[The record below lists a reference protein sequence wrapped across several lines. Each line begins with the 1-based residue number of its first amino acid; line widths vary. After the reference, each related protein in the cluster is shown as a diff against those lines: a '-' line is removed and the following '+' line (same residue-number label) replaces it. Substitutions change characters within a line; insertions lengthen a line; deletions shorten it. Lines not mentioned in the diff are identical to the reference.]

1 MTFQGAI
8 DDQRRWAVH
17 CNHKR
22 WCTSICICLYSYL
35 HMYVF
40 VFTFHK
46 CICFHLL
53 FFLYLIIVVFFQAVL
68 CCDCISTFVFVC
80 ICISTKFWD
89 GIVVNRW
96 FHWSAM
102 AICLI
107 AIDKCTY
114 MSGVCYYWL
123 QEVYK
128 KHTTLALLVCFWTR
142 EAHTSLF
149 IYFNLTFSSPSV
161 RKCRNRNMRWK
172 TLTTTSQ
179 RAFSV

>member
-1 MTFQGAI
+1 MSCIRYDNDRFQENCAEVVTLTMTFQGAI

-40 VFTFHK
+40 VFFLCSVVIVFQH
-46 CICFHLL
+46 
-53 FFLYLIIVVFFQAVL
+53 LYL
-68 CCDCISTFVFVC
+68 FVFANLPNLKMGLL
-80 ICISTKFWD
+80 STGDSTDQQWQ
-89 GIVVNRW
+89 
-96 FHWSAM
+96 
-102 AICLI
+102 CLI
-107 AIDKCTY
+107 AVDKCTY

-142 EAHTSLF
+142 EAHTSPSL
-149 IYFNLTFSSPSV
+149 SESPG
-161 RKCRNRNMRWK
+161 
-172 TLTTTSQ
+172 
-179 RAFSV
+179 